1 VVVEPDP
8 RTMQQSK
15 GLLDELKRIGIPA
28 EKTSVVM
35 VHRVRTEQAMSASDV
50 QKAIGAK
57 VEAVFTPA
65 PELAYQAA
73 RVTDAMVLVEP
84 DSFTAQQTSKYV
96 NLLLQPAEK
105 N

>member
-1 VVVEPDP
+1 
-8 RTMQQSK
+8 
-15 GLLDELKRIGIPA
+15 
-28 EKTSVVM
+28 M

-84 DSFTAQQTSKYV
+84 DSFTAQQTAKYV